1 MTIPS
6 CLTFCAN
13 YNSQFAGLEYGR
25 ECYCASYLSAF
36 SVQLNDS
43 RCNFAC
49 NGNASE
55 VCGGSLAL
63 TLYNATGSGGGGG
76 SKTGGAMGLGGG
88 FQGSGAVW
96 YGFAG
101 LVTLVVAAVL

>member
-1 MTIPS
+1 MTISS
-6 CLTFCAN
+6 CVSFCAS

-25 ECYCASYLSAF
+25 ECYCASFLSSF
-36 SVQLNDS
+36 SVKLNAS

-55 VCGGSLAL
+55 ICGGSLAL
-63 TLYNATGSGGGGG
+63 TVYNRTGDGKSSGGVKVRLGVGGGG
-76 SKTGGAMGLGGG
+76 A
-88 FQGSGAVW
+88 AW

-101 LVTLVVAAVL
+101 IGMLVLAAVL